1 MPKKR
6 LAYSVSDE
14 MHEVLKE
21 LAQRE
26 GRSVSNFVTK
36 SLKEFIEYKYN
47 IKIQD

>member
-21 LAQRE
+21 LAKKE
-26 GRSVSNFVTK
+26 NRSISNFVVK
-36 SLKEFIEYKYN
+36 CLKEYIEYKYN
-47 IKIQD
+47 IKIED